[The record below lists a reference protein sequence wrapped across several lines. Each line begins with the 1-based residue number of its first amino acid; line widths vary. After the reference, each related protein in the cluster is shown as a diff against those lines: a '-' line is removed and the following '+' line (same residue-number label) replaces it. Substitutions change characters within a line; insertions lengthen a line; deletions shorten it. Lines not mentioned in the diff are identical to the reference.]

1 MINVV
6 TINHSL
12 VWKEEKVLR
21 LITKNSLECVKTV
34 LRVLPNVQ
42 SIGVVRLGESDGLTN
57 QLKDGLITVVELNP
71 HELTEE
77 ELTVIS
83 HLGIQLPLLD
93 KGGNEI
99 PVKRLNLDSDDIRIL
114 KKL

>member
-1 MINVV
+1 MV
-6 TINHSL
+6 TMNHSL

-42 SIGVVRLGESDGLTN
+42 SIGVVRLGESDGLTDE
-57 QLKDGLITVVELNP
+57 LKDGLITVVELNP
-71 HELTEE
+71 HELTDE
-77 ELTVIS
+77 ELIAIS

-93 KGGNEI
+93 KNGNEI
-99 PVKRLNLDSDDIRIL
+99 EVNRLNLDSNDIRIL